1 MYVCVWCGGEG
12 GSSTL
17 SEHTL
22 QSKHIVITIT
32 ILCLYT
38 IHTLF
43 RSRKTIPQKRE
54 HEREQKKWRWK
65 SQHKQ
70 NSALLWLPPHMNVR
84 CRAQRQKTQERKKP
98 HTHTHKHIFYS
109 HPPTLTH
116 PRSVAANK
124 LISEHYS
131 QVGICSNRNKFFSE
145 KFPIDA
151 ILFILSMLRIFAL
164 FYRRCQAAFHRM
176 WSLARLPYYIYS

>member
-1 MYVCVWCGGEG
+1 MFIKRGEG
-12 GSSTL
+12 GSPTL

-54 HEREQKKWRWK
+54 HDRKNGDENLNISKIQRCFGFRHIWMFVVVHRDKRLKREK
-65 SQHKQ
+65 S
-70 NSALLWLPPHMNVR
+70 R
-84 CRAQRQKTQERKKP
+84 
-98 HTHTHKHIFYS
+98 THTHKHIFYS